1 MLQDEYKSSHG
12 RGGTT
17 DMTGQE
23 SVTAMPQNVSK
34 NSNSITT
41 NVVAH
46 SRTLSVD
53 YSFNSHNHPDSKT

>member
-1 MLQDEYKSSHG
+1 
-12 RGGTT
+12 
-17 DMTGQE
+17 MTGQE

-41 NVVAH
+41 NVVVH

-53 YSFNSHNHPDSKT
+53 YLFNSHNHSDSKTEIVHHPGP